1 MGYPAIDA
9 VTRKHG
15 PEAAKELSVFMAKH
29 MYAMKHVVEKEKLN
43 CDYLLDRYVE
53 TFLDQSDADNMKEIY
68 EGQLEAG
75 LDYIEDVSL
84 MNPKYVERV
93 SPVPVLHFKASRNFA
108 VF

>member
-1 MGYPAIDA
+1 MGYPLIDT

-15 PEAAKELSVFMAKH
+15 PEAAKEISLFLGRH
-29 MYAMKHVVEKEKLN
+29 MYAMKHVVEKEKLD
-43 CDYLLDRYVE
+43 CDYLLDRFVE
-53 TFLDQSDADNMKEIY
+53 TFLDQSDADKMKEIY

-93 SPVPVLHFKASRNFA
+93 SFTPRCHILHISSL
-108 VF
+108 